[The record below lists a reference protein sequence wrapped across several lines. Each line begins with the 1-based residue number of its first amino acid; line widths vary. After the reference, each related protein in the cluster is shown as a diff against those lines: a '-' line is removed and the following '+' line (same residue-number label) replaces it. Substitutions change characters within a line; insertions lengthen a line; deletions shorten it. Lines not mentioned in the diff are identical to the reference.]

1 MKNFFRLLL
10 LVVVLQ
16 LPHSLK
22 AEIISHSSD
31 FTFDTTTGELTFHQN
46 PANGSYYMGGKYH
59 HTIELF
65 EGKTDLIKT
74 INVEEGVTTINF
86 AELLKDLPNLTTLN
100 LPSTLTTIVA
110 NNFQNCP
117 KLKSV
122 NLPSKE
128 EVTIEAGAFQNC
140 NGLRSFTINS
150 LVHPND
156 VANKKQILA
165 GCTGTL
171 YINGN
176 IEWFAWDYQYGLSS
190 SKFTTID
197 IGEDVSS
204 ISGITLGNNESLK
217 FVIFHS
223 DVPPTTRNLNLHKN
237 TLVFVPTES
246 IQDYKTKWPNLADQL
261 LPFDDEETGLLLV
274 DGTTYRDYK
283 HDLGLIDKSTVT
295 NIFMPNLYETDLT
308 ESTLKKGIN
317 PNCLFYV
324 PAASELNYTNV
335 VKCDGLDCYAEHITL
350 DEECTYKAMQA
361 FHADYIEL
369 QHTPIVWA
377 NGKSGWETICLPFKP
392 DTYKASSTGNIWPIT
407 LGGQGNFWLRKFT
420 GSSDESLFFSS
431 TLDGIMEANTPY
443 MVAFPGSSMGKGHL
457 EGQTITFSASNV
469 DIPVTVAPELKKG
482 GFTFTGNYDTE
493 ADDACGWVLDNNGLE
508 FVNSATVG
516 AEPFRAYFA
525 QEGMSMGAGVKALR
539 MEFVTEDVDGML
551 MVPEEGSQRGSNT
564 LYDLSGR
571 RTTKAGKGIYIK
583 NGKKIIM

>member
-1 MKNFFRLLL
+1 MKNIFRLLL
-10 LVVVLQ
+10 LLVVLQ
-16 LPHSLK
+16 LPHSLQ
-22 AEIISHSSD
+22 AEIISHSKN
-31 FTFDTTTGELTFHQN
+31 FTFDTMTGELTFYKDVTDVSYK
-46 PANGSYYMGGKYH
+46 GSDDKWH
-59 HTIELF
+59 HIFELF
-65 EGKTDLIKT
+65 KGKTDLIKT
-74 INVEEGVTTINF
+74 INVEEGATTIHF
-86 AELLKDLPNLTTLN
+86 AELLKDLPNLTILN
-100 LPSTLTTIVA
+100 LPSTLTTIKA

-122 NLPSKE
+122 NLTSKE
-128 EVTIEAGAFQNC
+128 MVNIELGAFQDC
-140 NGLRSFTINS
+140 NGLTSFTVNS
-150 LVHPND
+150 LKTSQD
-156 VANKKQILA
+156 QYGIGKSFLA

-176 IEWFAWDYQYGLSS
+176 NTSKNTLSA

-197 IGEDVSS
+197 FGEDVTDAN
-204 ISGITLGNNESLK
+204 GIDFGNNKSIK

-223 DVPPTTRNLNLHKN
+223 EVPPMESVLNLHKN
-237 TLVFVPTES
+237 TFVFVPTES
-246 IQDYKTKWPNLADQL
+246 IESYKAKWPNLADQL

-516 AEPFRAYFA
+516 TEPFRAYFA

-551 MVPEEGSQRGSNT
+551 MVPEEGSQCGSNT

-571 RTTKAGKGIYIK
+571 RTTKSGKGIYIK
-583 NGKKIIM
+583 NGKKVVM